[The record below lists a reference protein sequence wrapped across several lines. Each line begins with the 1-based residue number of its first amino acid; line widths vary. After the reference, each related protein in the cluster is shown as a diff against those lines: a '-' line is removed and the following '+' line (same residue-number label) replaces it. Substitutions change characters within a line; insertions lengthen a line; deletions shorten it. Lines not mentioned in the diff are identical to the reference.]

1 MNNQKKSPHEAGNSP
16 ELRGND
22 SGKTK
27 SKAKGIMNEKQTQ
40 CKKIVE
46 YIRANGHITSL
57 EAAKHLNI
65 TQPCA
70 RIVDLESR
78 GFVFNK
84 PRFKVG
90 NCKNP
95 VAHYSIAQ
103 SGIEL

>member
-1 MNNQKKSPHEAGNSP
+1 MIDQTE
-16 ELRGND
+16 
-22 SGKTK
+22 
-27 SKAKGIMNEKQTQ
+27 TQ
-40 CKKIVE
+40 CKRIIE

-65 TQPCA
+65 TQLCA

-90 NCKNP
+90 SCKNP
-95 VAHYSIAQ
+95 VAHYSIAK
-103 SGIEL
+103 SGLKL

>member
-1 MNNQKKSPHEAGNSP
+1 MIGQTE
-16 ELRGND
+16 
-22 SGKTK
+22 
-27 SKAKGIMNEKQTQ
+27 TQ
-40 CKKIVE
+40 CKRIVE

-65 TQPCA
+65 TQLCA
-70 RIVDLESR
+70 RISDLESR

-84 PRFKVG
+84 PKFKVG

-95 VAHYSIAQ
+95 VAHYSIAR

>member
-1 MNNQKKSPHEAGNSP
+1 MIDQTE
-16 ELRGND
+16 
-22 SGKTK
+22 
-27 SKAKGIMNEKQTQ
+27 TQ
-40 CKKIVE
+40 CKRIVE

-65 TQPCA
+65 TQLCA

-84 PRFKVG
+84 HKFKVG

-95 VAHYSIAQ
+95 IAHYSIAK
-103 SGIEL
+103 SGLKL

>member
-1 MNNQKKSPHEAGNSP
+1 MIDQTE
-16 ELRGND
+16 
-22 SGKTK
+22 TK
-27 SKAKGIMNEKQTQ
+27 
-40 CKKIVE
+40 CKRIVE

-65 TQPCA
+65 TQLCA
-70 RIVDLESR
+70 RIVDLENR

-84 PRFKVG
+84 PKFKVG

-95 VAHYSIAQ
+95 VAHYSIAR

>member
-1 MNNQKKSPHEAGNSP
+1 MIDQTE
-16 ELRGND
+16 
-22 SGKTK
+22 
-27 SKAKGIMNEKQTQ
+27 TQ
-40 CKKIVE
+40 CKRIID

-57 EAAKHLNI
+57 EAAKYLNI
-65 TQPCA
+65 TQLCA

-95 VAHYSIAQ
+95 VAHYSIAK
-103 SGIEL
+103 SGLKL